1 MLEYQPSLHTKPQ
14 NYLPKK
20 QFSPTWKYI
29 CTLKKKGN
37 LIHKLDKKNKSHL
50 NLKQILWRSDQ
61 TQLTNWSEQGSQ
73 HHRNLRVILS
83 LQENLLYPI
92 VKQLPQEVLLLPTN
106 LILNLKIRDAHLL
119 EKQ

>member
-92 VKQLPQEVLLLPTN
+92 VK
-106 LILNLKIRDAHLL
+106 
-119 EKQ
+119 